1 MSDII
6 RNDYSTKKWRESKQL
21 LLTTVFIAL
30 FMDSML
36 ATTVVFAIGET
47 YEILFLA
54 RSIHGIATS
63 CTLVAG
69 MGALSARYK
78 KQQKRDDAIRLA
90 LGGSALGFMV
100 GPPFGAF
107 MYEYYGK
114 TTPFAVLSGI
124 SLIEGGLE
132 LIMKQP
138 KLNQAQLMKP
148 SLWVLLKDPYIVI
161 AARLSLLADTYQNQ
175 KERGTAIGVALD
187 GLALGN
193 LLGPLFGGIM
203 YELIGKTEP
212 FLILTTIAFGSIC
225 KINL

>member
-1 MSDII
+1 
-6 RNDYSTKKWRESKQL
+6 
-21 LLTTVFIAL
+21 
-30 FMDSML
+30 
-36 ATTVVFAIGET
+36 
-47 YEILFLA
+47 
-54 RSIHGIATS
+54 
-63 CTLVAG
+63 

-124 SLIEGGLE
+124 SLIEGGTQKCNITFTINYKKKKYHLCQKLTFIYQFCTSKLNSKPTFQLTTRIYIIYTGLE

-161 AARLSLLADTYQNQ
+161 AASEYYRSL
-175 KERGTAIGVALD
+175 K
-187 GLALGN
+187 
-193 LLGPLFGGIM
+193 F
-203 YELIGKTEP
+203 
-212 FLILTTIAFGSIC
+212 
-225 KINL
+225 